1 MSEISIYKGTPTNFE
16 EAHALAKIFA
26 DSGMFD
32 GAKGLA
38 QAMVKV
44 QAGAELGITP
54 YAAMSGI
61 HIIAGKPVLGA
72 GLIAAKIRQSGR
84 YDYELK
90 SSSDTSCVINI
101 IEVRGA
107 NRVIIG
113 TESFTIE
120 QARKAGVKNLDKFP
134 KNMLFARCISNAAK
148 FYCPD
153 IFNGSVYVPEDFDV
167 ETRDVSH
174 QVVDTKPVEQ
184 TPVAQT
190 TQTQTTQAAPAQAPA
205 STPIT
210 DAAPAGMLKPTGKQL
225 TTMRNLLASDMFS
238 QEERD
243 QWEVLLAK
251 PTTDSGKII
260 GWTKKISE
268 ELTKRKAEAKSKTT
282 ETANSNNSD
291 AAKFEAAKS
300 EPAQAE
306 AAPEPAVTDAVV
318 IEPEA
323 DDLPDW
329 TK

>member
-16 EAHALAKIFA
+16 EAHALAKILA

-107 NRVIIG
+107 NRVNIG

-167 ETRDVSH
+167 ETKDVSH
-174 QVVDTKPVEQ
+174 QVVEPAPAPQ
-184 TPVAQT
+184 A
-190 TQTQTTQAAPAQAPA
+190 QTTQAAPVQAPA
-205 STPIT
+205 ATPMT
-210 DAAPAGMLKPTGKQL
+210 DAAPARMLKPTGKQL
-225 TTMRNLLASDMFS
+225 TTLRNLLASDMFS

-243 QWEVLLAK
+243 QWENLLAK
-251 PTTDSGKII
+251 PTTDSGKVIS
-260 GWTKKISE
+260 WTKKISE
-268 ELTKRKAEAKSKTT
+268 ELTKRKAEAKTKPTD
-282 ETANSNNSD
+282 TANSNNSD

-300 EPAQAE
+300 EPVNEQ
-306 AAPEPAVTDAVV
+306 APEPAVTDAVV

-323 DDLPDW
+323 DDMPDW